1 MPRTPQPST
10 TPVTALFIQSLE
22 RPLTVIA
29 FNHIQLD
36 AFRHT
41 HRLTW
46 IDIKEPIL
54 ASDMNDVPLERELI
68 VLPCAERNSFKA
80 QMIDIYLKRG
90 GRNIV
95 RVPDDLIG
103 CQEHRHA

>member
-1 MPRTPQPST
+1 MPRTPQSSVT
-10 TPVTALFIQSLE
+10 SVTPLFIQSLE
-22 RPLTVIA
+22 RPIIVIA

-46 IDIKEPIL
+46 ADIKEPIL
-54 ASDMNDVPLERELI
+54 ASEMHNVPPECELI
-68 VLPCAERNSFKA
+68 VLPCAERNTFKA
-80 QMIDIYLKRG
+80 QMIDIYVKRG
-90 GRNIV
+90 GRNII
-95 RVPDDLIG
+95 RVPDELIG